1 MIEHF
6 FFYLNTLMFIG
17 NYFSALWFYNVD
29 EDKKGDW
36 LPDQAKSTQWASWV
50 LTIGVH
56 NGVVVKM

>member
-1 MIEHF
+1 
-6 FFYLNTLMFIG
+6 MFIG